1 MLTGRKTKMKIS
13 KNLEYSLTEKI
24 CQLCCRKNY
33 FSCGTM
39 RQYDL
44 MFTMS
49 RNENITVRDLSI
61 MIWTCSREDALLSE
75 ILDDISEIMDEIRQE
90 EEYEKEIYALSFN
103 EIEYEDTR
111 YSV

>member
-1 MLTGRKTKMKIS
+1 MKIS

-24 CQLCCRKNY
+24 YQLCCRKNY

-75 ILDDISEIMDEIRQE
+75 ILDDISGIMEEIRKE
-90 EEYEKEIYALSFN
+90 EEYENEREALSLYG
-103 EIEYEDTR
+103 IEYEYEDSR